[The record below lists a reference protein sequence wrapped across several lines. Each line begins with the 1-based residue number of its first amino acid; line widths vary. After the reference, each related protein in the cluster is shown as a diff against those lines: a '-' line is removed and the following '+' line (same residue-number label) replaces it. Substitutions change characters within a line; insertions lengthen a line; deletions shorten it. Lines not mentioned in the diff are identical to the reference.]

1 MDIAENFS
9 KIRKSVPDC
18 TRIVVAAKGRN
29 AEEIAEA
36 IDAGATDIG
45 ENYVQEAEIAINQ
58 LGERARKAKWHMIGK
73 LQKNKIKKALTLF
86 DVIQTVDSLQLA
98 CEIDKG
104 AGEIGRI
111 VDIYIEINIARERQK
126 SGVMPEEAEEL
137 IKQISHLKNIK
148 VEGIMTMGPAAEP
161 ESLRAYFK
169 ETKRIF
175 EKLQAFKI
183 PNVNMNVLSMGMS
196 NSYKIAIEEGSN
208 MIRIGTAIF
217 GKGK

>member
-1 MDIAENFS
+1 MSIAENFS

-18 TRIVVAAKGRN
+18 IRIVVVGKRRS

-45 ENYVQEAEIAINQ
+45 ENYVQGAEIAINQ
-58 LGERARKAKWHMIGK
+58 LGEKARKVKWHMIGK
-73 LQKNKIKKALTLF
+73 LQKNKVSRALSIF

-98 CEIDKG
+98 CEIDKR
-104 AGEIGRI
+104 AGEIGKMA
-111 VDIYIEINIARERQK
+111 DIYIEINIAKEKQK
-126 SGVMPEEAEEL
+126 AGVMPEEAEEL
-137 IKQISHLKNIK
+137 IKQISHLKNIRI
-148 VEGIMTMGPAAEP
+148 EGLMTMGPAAEP
-161 ESLRAYFK
+161 ENLKPYFR
-169 ETKRIF
+169 EARMIF

-183 PNVNMNVLSMGMS
+183 PNVSMNVLSMGMS

-217 GKGK
+217 EKGK